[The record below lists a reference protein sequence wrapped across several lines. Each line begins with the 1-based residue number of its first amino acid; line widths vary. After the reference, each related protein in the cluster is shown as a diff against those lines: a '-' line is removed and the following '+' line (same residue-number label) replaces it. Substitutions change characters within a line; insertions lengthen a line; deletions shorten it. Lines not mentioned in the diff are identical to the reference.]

1 MSDPTLIVRS
11 MAQVI
16 SLSDYRERRDPQNR
30 MLARL
35 DHAVGRLDP
44 LVHGRADRLGPA
56 VERELGRIA
65 SAVSAGL
72 AREAAERAERLADIL
87 EHPAHG

>member
-1 MSDPTLIVRS
+1 MG
-11 MAQVI
+11 QVI
-16 SLSDYRERRDPQNR
+16 SLSDYREQRDANSAA
-30 MLARL
+30 MARL

-44 LVHGRADRLGPA
+44 LVHVRSDRLGPS

-65 SAVSAGL
+65 TAVSSGL

>member
-1 MSDPTLIVRS
+1 MG
-11 MAQVI
+11 QVI
-16 SLSDYRERRDPQNR
+16 SLGDYREQRDP
-30 MLARL
+30 MTPLLARL

-44 LVHGRADRLGPA
+44 LVHGRAEHLGQS

-72 AREAAERAERLADIL
+72 AREAAERAERLADLL